1 VLHANWREGVTR
13 DGRPYAFTCP
23 APPRYHHQ
31 WHWDSCFHA
40 IAWRHLDPARAR
52 AELRT
57 VLRSGRADGFLPH
70 TAFWQRRAG
79 WRRAPL
85 YATGAVRGNAATASI
100 GPPVL
105 PLAWELVAASSAEDE
120 PGFLAEGLAPL
131 AAHLDWLARERDP
144 DGDGLLTILL
154 PDESGL
160 DDSPKYDAVYGRLAH
175 WKPGY
180 AVLVQRCR
188 RARWD
193 ARAYCARHR
202 EHVEDVL
209 VNVLYA
215 LSLHAMARMSGEAR
229 FAARAQAVEAALLAK
244 CLDPQTG
251 LFHDLAGPGE
261 EPVRVS
267 TWSSLAPLALP
278 GLPEGVRRRLVEEH
292 LLDARR
298 YRAPV
303 GIPSVAMDEPSFRPG
318 FDLWRCWR
326 GPSWV
331 NTAWLLAPALAE
343 LGYEADAARIVG
355 SLREAARAHGLREYY
370 DPRTGRGLASR
381 NFGWSTR
388 LLDLSL
394 PDSRGLTP

>member
-13 DGRPYAFTCP
+13 DGRHYAFTCP
-23 APPRYHHQ
+23 ATPRYHHQ

-70 TAFWQRRAG
+70 TAFWHRWPG

-85 YATGAVRGNAATASI
+85 YATVGLRGNVATASV

-105 PLAWELVAASSAEDE
+105 PLAWERVADASGDARE
-120 PGFLAEGLAPL
+120 PFVAEGLGPL

-160 DDSPKYDAVYGRLAH
+160 DDSPKYDVVYGRLAH
-175 WKPGY
+175 HRAGY
-180 AVLVQRCR
+180 PVLVQRCR
-188 RARWD
+188 RAEWD
-193 ARAYCARHR
+193 ARTYVERHR

-209 VNVLYA
+209 VNTLYA
-215 LSLHAMARMSGEAR
+215 LSLQAMARMSGEQR
-229 FAARAQAVEAALLAK
+229 FAARARRVETALLEK
-244 CLDPQTG
+244 CLDPDTG
-251 LFHDLAGPGE
+251 LFYDLAGPDE

-267 TWSSLAPLALP
+267 TWSALAPLALR
-278 GLPEGVRRRLVEEH
+278 GLPEDVRRRLIEEH
-292 LLDARR
+292 LAEPRR

-303 GIPSVAMDEPSFRPG
+303 GIPSVAMDEPSFKPG

-326 GPSWV
+326 GPAWV
-331 NTAWLLAPALAE
+331 NTAWMLVPALRE
-343 LGYEADAARIVG
+343 LGYEAEAARVTG
-355 SLREAARAHGLREYY
+355 SLERAARAHGLREYY
-370 DPRTGRGLASR
+370 DPRSGRGLASR
-381 NFGWSTR
+381 DFGWSTL
-388 LLDLSL
+388 LLDLAY
-394 PDSRGLTP
+394 